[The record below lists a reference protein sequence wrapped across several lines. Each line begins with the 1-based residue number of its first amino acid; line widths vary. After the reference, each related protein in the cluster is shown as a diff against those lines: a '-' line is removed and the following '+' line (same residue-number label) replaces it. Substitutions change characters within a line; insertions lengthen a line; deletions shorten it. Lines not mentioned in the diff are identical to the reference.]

1 MLSLAQI
8 RRTAP
13 FTMVGHLK
21 SPWMIVV
28 GIPILVAILDSENF
42 TTVSLS
48 AITSFAGTV
57 PYIAFAVLTIAYLK
71 AAQADFVIAEAFKG
85 HETRMIMLAAMFG
98 GLAPFCSCEVIP
110 FIAGLLAFG
119 APISAVMA
127 FWLSSPLIDP
137 PTIVITAGALGWN
150 FAIAKTVSAVA
161 LGLFGGFATK
171 YVMKFTRTLQNPL
184 RDELKVSNCNKSSVS
199 DGEPVWKFWRK
210 RENRGIFYTETLRN
224 SLFLAKWLAL
234 AYVLESI
241 LVTYIPASFVS
252 KFVGGDGVVSIFTA
266 ALVGMPAYLN
276 GYVAPPLVAGLM
288 EQGMSAGSAL
298 AFLVAGAVSCIP
310 AMAGVW
316 AIVNRS
322 TFSLYLI
329 LGVIGAIL
337 SGIIFELI
345 V

>member
-8 RRTAP
+8 RRTVP
-13 FTMVGHLK
+13 FTMAGHLK
-21 SPWMIVV
+21 SPWMLVI
-28 GIPILVAILDSENF
+28 GIPLLVAIFDSAKF
-42 TTVSLS
+42 TTVSLD
-48 AITSFAGTV
+48 AVTSFAGTV

-71 AAQADFVIAEAFKG
+71 AAQADSVIAEAFKG
-85 HETRMIMLAAMFG
+85 RETRMIVLAAMFG

-119 APISAVMA
+119 APLSSVMA

-137 PTIVITAGALGWN
+137 PTVVITAGALGWD
-150 FAIAKTVSAVA
+150 FAVAKTVTAVA

-171 YVMKFTRTLQNPL
+171 YIVKLARSLQDPL
-184 RDELKVSNCNKSSVS
+184 RDELKVSACSTSSMT
-199 DGEPVWKFWRK
+199 DGQPVWKFWR
-210 RENRGIFYTETLRN
+210 EPDNRGIFYTETMKN

-241 LVTYIPASFVS
+241 LINYVPASFIS
-252 KFVGGDGVVSIFTA
+252 KFVGGDGVLSIFTA

-288 EQGMSAGSAL
+288 EQGMNAGAAL
-298 AFLVAGAVSCIP
+298 AFLVAGAVSCVP

-316 AIVNRS
+316 ALVNRS
-322 TFSLYLI
+322 TFTLYLI

-337 SGIIFELI
+337 AGIVFELI
-345 V
+345 I